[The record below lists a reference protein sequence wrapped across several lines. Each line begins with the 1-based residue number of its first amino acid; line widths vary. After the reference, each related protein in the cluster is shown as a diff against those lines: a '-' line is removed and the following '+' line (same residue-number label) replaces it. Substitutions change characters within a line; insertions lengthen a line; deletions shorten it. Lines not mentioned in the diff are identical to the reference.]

1 MEITVRVI
9 IDLSESLRGFALAL
23 LSGRGTAPE
32 RVPAE
37 VTAATDGDG
46 CPDAD
51 APWRVPTEE
60 AAPAAT
66 VTAEPAP
73 APAAVPGTDWELLG
87 VRPVYDTEAVRAAM
101 ATARDFVE
109 GIGWETD
116 TETEGYRKYHRRL
129 NSLFRSKSEEIGG
142 CKPTE
147 LPDEEKRAEFC
158 EWAVCLRR
166 SLDGDAVVCNGDP
179 ATLQEGRIALNGRLQ
194 GKEVAL

>member
-9 IDLSESLRGFALAL
+9 IDLSESLRGFVEAL

-32 RVPAE
+32 TAAAVTPAQAPAEAPAEVPEQVPAE
-37 VTAATDGDG
+37 
-46 CPDAD
+46 
-51 APWRVPTEE
+51 
-60 AAPAAT
+60 APAEETPQA
-66 VTAEPAP
+66 AEPAP

-87 VRPVYDTEAVRAAM
+87 RRPVYDTEAVRAAM

>member
-9 IDLSESLRGFALAL
+9 IDLSESLRGFVEAL

-32 RVPAE
+32 TAAEVPAE
-37 VTAATDGDG
+37 VPAQET
-46 CPDAD
+46 PQ
-51 APWRVPTEE
+51 
-60 AAPAAT
+60 APAE
-66 VTAEPAP
+66 VTPLAAEPAP
-73 APAAVPGTDWELLG
+73 ARAAVPGNDWELLG
-87 VRPVYDTEAVRAAM
+87 RRPVYDTEAVRAAM

-166 SLDGDAVVCNGDP
+166 SLEGDAVVCNGDP

>member
-1 MEITVRVI
+1 MAVEK
-9 IDLSESLRGFALAL
+9 D
-23 LSGRGTAPE
+23 GT
-32 RVPAE
+32 PA
-37 VTAATDGDG
+37 
-46 CPDAD
+46 
-51 APWRVPTEE
+51 
-60 AAPAAT
+60 
-66 VTAEPAP
+66 
-73 APAAVPGTDWELLG
+73 DWELLG

-101 ATARDFVE
+101 AVARDFVE

-166 SLDGDAVVCNGDP
+166 SLEGDAVVCNGDP

>member
-23 LSGRGTAPE
+23 LSGRGAAPE
-32 RVPAE
+32 TTAAVTPTEAPAEIPETVPAQAPAEVPAE
-37 VTAATDGDG
+37 VTPQAAEG
-46 CPDAD
+46 
-51 APWRVPTEE
+51 
-60 AAPAAT
+60 APAA
-66 VTAEPAP
+66 
-73 APAAVPGTDWELLG
+73 AAVPGTDWELLG
-87 VRPVYDTEAVRAAM
+87 LRPVYDTEAVRAAM

-194 GKEVAL
+194 GKEVTV

>member
-1 MEITVRVI
+1 MAVEK
-9 IDLSESLRGFALAL
+9 D
-23 LSGRGTAPE
+23 GT
-32 RVPAE
+32 PA
-37 VTAATDGDG
+37 
-46 CPDAD
+46 
-51 APWRVPTEE
+51 
-60 AAPAAT
+60 
-66 VTAEPAP
+66 
-73 APAAVPGTDWELLG
+73 DWELLG
-87 VRPVYDTEAVRAAM
+87 QRPVYDTEAVRAAM
-101 ATARDFVE
+101 AVARDFVE

-129 NSLFRSKSEEIGG
+129 NSLFRSKGEEIGG

-166 SLDGDAVVCNGDP
+166 SLDGDAVVCNEEP

>member
-9 IDLSESLRGFALAL
+9 IDLSESLRGFVEAL

-32 RVPAE
+32 TAAAVTEAEAPAQTPAEVPAE
-37 VTAATDGDG
+37 
-46 CPDAD
+46 
-51 APWRVPTEE
+51 
-60 AAPAAT
+60 APAEVPPQA
-66 VTAEPAP
+66 AEPAP
-73 APAAVPGTDWELLG
+73 AAAAVPGADWELLG

-116 TETEGYRKYHRRL
+116 TETDGYKKYHRRL

>member
-1 MEITVRVI
+1 MEMTVRVI

-32 RVPAE
+32 TAAAVTPAQAPAQAPAEVPEQVPAE
-37 VTAATDGDG
+37 
-46 CPDAD
+46 
-51 APWRVPTEE
+51 
-60 AAPAAT
+60 APAEETPQA
-66 VTAEPAP
+66 AEPAP
-73 APAAVPGTDWELLG
+73 APAAVPGNDWELLG
-87 VRPVYDTEAVRAAM
+87 RRPVYDTEAVRAAM

>member
-9 IDLSESLRGFALAL
+9 IDLSESLRGFVLAL
-23 LSGRGTAPE
+23 LSGRGAAPE
-32 RVPAE
+32 
-37 VTAATDGDG
+37 
-46 CPDAD
+46 
-51 APWRVPTEE
+51 
-60 AAPAAT
+60 APAAVTPTEAPAEIPET
-66 VTAEPAP
+66 VPAQAPAEETPQAAEPAP
-73 APAAVPGTDWELLG
+73 APAAVPGNDWELLG
-87 VRPVYDTEAVRAAM
+87 LRPVYDTEAVRAAM